1 MFFIVLD
8 IVWPLPTLHI
18 LILKEIDVTINN
30 CSMKINI
37 CWTEGYTY
45 PYVTN
50 LQHLFKINFLSK
62 QNIHFF
68 FYTCKLANHIC
79 LVLCLQRKIWSVW
92 KHMLFLN
99 VICNWQLLW
108 IQSYWF
114 LIWYRCTYNL
124 QLQIDRMLIT
134 LWYCLKWIN
143 HIWKSTLEIKRI
155 KRITTAGIFHAPG
168 KTCFSHTWT

>member
-1 MFFIVLD
+1 MVYKKVQMFSWLRQCTWGYYINSIFCNLHVLFFIVFN
-8 IVWPLPTLHI
+8 IVWPLPTLHT

-79 LVLCLQRKIWSVW
+79 LVLRLQRKIWSFW
-92 KHMLFLN
+92 KHMY
-99 VICNWQLLW
+99 VYYECNEHWA
-108 IQSYWF
+108 IIMNS
-114 LIWYRCTYNL
+114 
-124 QLQIDRMLIT
+124 
-134 LWYCLKWIN
+134 KV
-143 HIWKSTLEIKRI
+143 
-155 KRITTAGIFHAPG
+155 
-168 KTCFSHTWT
+168 

>member
-1 MFFIVLD
+1 MLTSLIRCIKDSTNIFLVQTMFWELLHQQYFLQSSCLVFIVLNT
-8 IVWPLPTLHI
+8 VWPLPTLHT

-79 LVLCLQRKIWSVW
+79 LVLCLERKIWSFW
-92 KHMLFLN
+92 KHMHSMN
-99 VICNWQLLW
+99 IISNRQLLW
-108 IQSYWF
+108 IQSYWC
-114 LIWYRCTYNL
+114 LIWYRC
-124 QLQIDRMLIT
+124 IV
-134 LWYCLKWIN
+134 
-143 HIWKSTLEIKRI
+143 
-155 KRITTAGIFHAPG
+155 
-168 KTCFSHTWT
+168 

>member
-1 MFFIVLD
+1 MLTSLIRCIKDSTNIFLVQTMFWELLHQQYFLQSSCLVFIVLNT
-8 IVWPLPTLHI
+8 VWPLPTLHT

-79 LVLCLQRKIWSVW
+79 LVLCLQRKYD
-92 KHMLFLN
+92 HFEN
-99 VICNWQLLW
+99 IC
-108 IQSYWF
+108 
-114 LIWYRCTYNL
+114 
-124 QLQIDRMLIT
+124 T
-134 LWYCLKWIN
+134 LWM
-143 HIWKSTLEIKRI
+143 
-155 KRITTAGIFHAPG
+155 
-168 KTCFSHTWT
+168 